1 MAKDEIVDAEGEGP
15 PAADAFFTGIVI
27 FTTVA
32 LLAGF
37 IIIEIAWKNNYGRGL
52 FGG

>member
-1 MAKDEIVDAEGEGP
+1 MAKDEIVEAEGEG
-15 PAADAFFTGIVI
+15 ADSGDSFFTGMVI

-32 LLAGF
+32 LIAGF
-37 IIIEIAWKNNYGRGL
+37 LIIEIAWKNNYNRGL